1 MSAKPSCVQT
11 AKPAEVA
18 VRPVQAATDPL
29 PLVLEQSATD
39 VSMKEETELCLAF
52 SEALL
57 AVQDVDEEDANQ
69 PQLCSEYVKDIYK
82 YLHNL
87 EVISSPTFRH
97 SCCHL

>member
-1 MSAKPSCVQT
+1 MSAKPSCVQV
-11 AKPAEVA
+11 AKPAD
-18 VRPVQAATDPL
+18 VRPVQAATEPL
-29 PLVLEQSATD
+29 PLVLEESATD

-57 AVQDVDEEDANQ
+57 AVQDVDEEDSDQ

-87 EVISSPTFRH
+87 EVVSSPAF
-97 SCCHL
+97 